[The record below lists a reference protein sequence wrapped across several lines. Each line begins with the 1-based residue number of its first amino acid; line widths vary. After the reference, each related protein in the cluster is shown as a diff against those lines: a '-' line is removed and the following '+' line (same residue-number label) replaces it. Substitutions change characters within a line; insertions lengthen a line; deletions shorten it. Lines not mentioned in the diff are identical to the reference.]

1 MPTLASC
8 LYRARERDSAACPA
22 HKELRSSWTT
32 TIYDGEQ
39 TMAVRLYQSSVCVQI
54 WRKEESEHGKEQT
67 KYMTQSIKMDLFSG
81 SVEPI

>member
-1 MPTLASC
+1 
-8 LYRARERDSAACPA
+8 
-22 HKELRSSWTT
+22 
-32 TIYDGEQ
+32 
-39 TMAVRLYQSSVCVQI
+39 MAVRLYQSSVCVQI